1 MKLKHTV
8 CFGHILLR
16 NLKIRKF
23 IVNFF
28 STFQIIQA
36 SFAGKDAKRACDYR
50 QTVIDINK
58 YIQSNSQ
65 MKDFRILFENLV

>member
-1 MKLKHTV
+1 MFWAYSLE
-8 CFGHILLR
+8 
-16 NLKIRKF
+16 KF
-23 IVNFF
+23 KNTQIHSKFF

-65 MKDFRILFENLV
+65 MKDFRILFETLV